1 MRAFLLHLR
10 LHFQLILS
18 GIFLWGYLLAGGVP
32 NARGLFGFILFHVL
46 LYGGATT
53 VNAYYDQDDGPITGL
68 RRPPPAGPV
77 CLWGGVAFMAIGAVL
92 AWKLGATFALLYS
105 AMALLGLGYSHPRV
119 RFKNGPLASVGIVAL
134 GQGGLGFLGGA
145 AAAVP
150 RGLPAPGAA
159 WILGGVAATLFTTA
173 LYPLTQVFQIDADLA
188 RGDRTFAV
196 HFGPR
201 IVFRTSITCFVLGAA
216 AALPALRALFP
227 AGVAAA
233 FLLFLALCIAFLARW
248 ARRYDPQ
255 SVRANHDR
263 VFGFGLA
270 TSGGFLLL
278 IAWRLIDRWRP

>member
-77 CLWGGVAFMAIGAVL
+77 CLWGGVAFIAIGAVL

-150 RGLPAPGAA
+150 RGLPAPDAA

-188 RGDRTFAV
+188 RGDRTFAA
-196 HFGPR
+196 HFGP
-201 IVFRTSITCFVLGAA
+201 
-216 AALPALRALFP
+216 
-227 AGVAAA
+227 
-233 FLLFLALCIAFLARW
+233 
-248 ARRYDPQ
+248 
-255 SVRANHDR
+255 
-263 VFGFGLA
+263 
-270 TSGGFLLL
+270 
-278 IAWRLIDRWRP
+278 